1 MIGSSGPI
9 SCRRCRRSIIAV
21 SPADRSIR
29 ETSVLT
35 AGSRPVSV
43 ATPCETPCCCS
54 SMSGAW
60 ATGACSAPCATCCC
74 ARAFYGLIVLLLLTG
89 PLYFFFRKSPAI
101 PDLRFSEL
109 LVAMVYTYSLIK
121 IFDIV
126 FKFFTIHGDVG
137 DLTFLLPIIPLKQMS
152 GFPWWKTILFVVLS
166 YIILLLMCFILM
178 CIAVA
183 IELLRKGVI

>member
-1 MIGSSGPI
+1 LTEDERYDEEYQHFVGKFMELQDNNPAIFWLMLL
-9 SCRRCRRSIIAV
+9 SIF
-21 SPADRSIR
+21 
-29 ETSVLT
+29 SV
-35 AGSRPVSV
+35 
-43 ATPCETPCCCS
+43 
-54 SMSGAW
+54 
-60 ATGACSAPCATCCC
+60 
-74 ARAFYGLIVLLLLTG
+74 
-89 PLYFFFRKSPAI
+89 PLYVLFLKSPNI

-109 LVAMVYTYSLIK
+109 LVALVYTYSLIK